1 MLVLGIETSCDETAA
16 SLCEVDVTDPW
27 RVEALSSVVASQIE
41 EHSAYG
47 GVVPEIAARA
57 HVEAIAPAVAQAL
70 EVTERTPALVAVTA
84 GPGLAGSLIVGMAA
98 AKALAWAWSV
108 PLVAVNHV
116 EAHAYA
122 PLLEGTLPAHP
133 FMALVVSGGH
143 TLLAE
148 VRGPDEMVLIGQTL
162 DDALGEAY
170 DKVAKFLGLP
180 YPGGPVIDKLSKGA
194 DAAAIRFPRAMMGSG
209 DFNFSLSGLKTAVIR
224 HVDKVNSEGGEL
236 PPVADIVA
244 SFQAAALEP
253 VVRKTVAAAEEWGLT
268 DVVVGGGVACNSEL
282 RERLARACDKAGLRL
297 VLSQPGLC
305 TDNGAMV
312 AALGAIR
319 HAAGH
324 RSGLDADVHP
334 NLRFGS
340 PMPGDRF

>member
-1 MLVLGIETSCDETAA
+1 VLVLGIETSCDETAA
-16 SLCEVDVTDPW
+16 SLCEADVTDPW
-27 RVEALSSVVASQIE
+27 RVEVLSSVVASQIE

-57 HVEAIAPAVAQAL
+57 HVEAIAPVVAQAL
-70 EVTERTPALVAVTA
+70 QRTDRKPALVAVTA
-84 GPGLAGSLIVGMAA
+84 GPGLAGSLIVGMSA

-122 PLLEGTLPAHP
+122 PLLEGSLPAHP
-133 FMALVVSGGH
+133 FLALVVSGGH

-148 VRGPDEMVLIGQTL
+148 VRGPDDMLLIGQTL

-180 YPGGPVIDKLSKGA
+180 YPGGPVIDRLSA
-194 DAAAIRFPRAMMGSG
+194 DANAAAIRFPRAMMHSG

-224 HVDKVNSEGGEL
+224 HVNKVTCEGGEL

-253 VVRKTVAAAEEWGLT
+253 VVKKTVAAAQEWGLS
-268 DVVVGGGVACNSEL
+268 DVVAGGGVACNSEL
-282 RERLARACDKAGLRL
+282 RERLARACDEAGLRL
-297 VLSQPGLC
+297 VLTSGALC

-324 RSGLDADVHP
+324 GSGLDADVHP
-334 NLRFGS
+334 NLRLGS
-340 PMPGDRF
+340 PMPGERV